1 MGYHVRRQLR
11 DAVGNALGA
20 LATTGPHV
28 FKSRVYPL
36 QSEDLPGLRLYTNDE
51 TAAALTVTNPT
62 SYERD
67 LELVIEACVRQ
78 ADDMDDE
85 LDQIMLEVE
94 AALADGVVLGGR
106 NVWLNYGGCSIE
118 MDDTAQQPQGVAHM
132 TFTAKLF
139 TAAAAPDAL
148 L

>member
-1 MGYHVRRQLR
+1 MAYHVRRQLR
-11 DAVGNALGA
+11 DAIETALTGLASTGA
-20 LATTGPHV
+20 HV

-36 QSEDLPGLRLYTNDE
+36 QAEDLPGLRFFTNDE
-51 TAAALTVTNPT
+51 TATGLTVTNPT

-67 LELVIEACVRQ
+67 LEVVVEACVRQ

-94 AALADGVVLGGR
+94 TALADGVALGGR
-106 NVWLNYGGCSIE
+106 TVWVNYGGCSIE
-118 MDDTAQQPQGVAHM
+118 MDDTAQQPQGVARM